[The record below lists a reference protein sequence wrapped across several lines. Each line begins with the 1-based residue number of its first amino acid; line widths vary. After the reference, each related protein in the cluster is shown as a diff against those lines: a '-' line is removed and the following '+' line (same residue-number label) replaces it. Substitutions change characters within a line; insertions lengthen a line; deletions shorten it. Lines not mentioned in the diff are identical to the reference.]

1 MHSLHHPQRIVATGN
16 QMLAILDGKT
26 ISTHDETKVSN
37 IAHPAIR
44 RVRSLLPTSTTAFDQ
59 GKAGNGNAW
68 TVQYAPY
75 SANDILQPTASLLRD
90 WMRSLKTSV
99 TQKTPPSLGGKT
111 AQASKRVSRKTKRR
125 KISNE
130 LEGFIASSDDE
141 SEGDHGSNVKNAV
154 LICGPPGCGKTASVF
169 AVAKELD
176 FEVFE
181 VHPGMRRSA
190 KDIFDK
196 VGDMTQNHLV
206 QGVGNETTPEI
217 GPSTIDLDSTNEE
230 IASGKQGTMRKFF
243 SKTQT
248 GRQRKSRPEISGKEV
263 ENAKALQT
271 QKQSV
276 ILLEEVD
283 VLFDEDKGFWTGVI
297 SLMSQSKRPIV
308 LTCNDESSVPFDDLL
323 LHATWRYEPPT
334 LDLASEYLVTLAA
347 NEGHVLSRDCV
358 RALFKSKGHDL
369 RATINELNFW
379 CQMGIGSQK
388 GGLDWMLDSPSSSGP
403 NETTNAPL
411 RVFSKD
417 TYASGAGLALP
428 SQVSNDQR
436 QEELLNHAQNYL
448 EIPVTYWHE
457 ASDVLHTTQSS
468 PKHVDPSRKQIDD
481 LQQAVKLL
489 DSRSVLDLFGESLTA
504 TLSVRIKAALTPN
517 RSLLQDADVVRA
529 HFMKAEPTNLT
540 KGDLL
545 SALEPLTV
553 EKTGFPPGLGRLA
566 PSFEG
571 PTSII
576 ATDIAPYVRSIVA
589 FDQRLEQQREAMT
602 GDLQGRKMR
611 KTRAARAALEGGSKA
626 NTRRERWFPKK
637 TDFEKVM
644 KTAGKAWPLWAPDE
658 DPSSTQSQ
666 HSMEMS
672 GPESDAN
679 EDEH

>member
-1 MHSLHHPQRIVATGN
+1 MHSLRLPQRIVATGSK
-16 QMLAILDGKT
+16 MLTILGGNT
-26 ISTHDETKVSN
+26 ISPPDETKASN

-44 RVRSLLPTSTTAFDQ
+44 RVRSLLPTCSTAFDQ

-68 TVQYAPY
+68 TVKYAPS

-90 WMRSLKTSV
+90 WMRSLTTSV
-99 TQKTPPSLGGKT
+99 TQKQPTLPGGKT
-111 AQASKRVSRKTKRR
+111 TQASKRLSRKKKRR
-125 KISNE
+125 KISDE
-130 LEGFIASSDDE
+130 LEGFIASSDEE
-141 SEGDHGSNVKNAV
+141 SEGDYGRQVKNAV
-154 LICGPPGCGKTASVF
+154 LISGPPGCGKTASVF

-206 QGVGNETTPEI
+206 QGAENGTTPEI
-217 GPSTIDLDSTNEE
+217 DPSTIELDSTNQE

-243 SKTQT
+243 SKTHT
-248 GRQRKSRPEISGKEV
+248 GKQRKSPPEFRGKEI
-263 ENAKALQT
+263 EYAKAPKT
-271 QKQSV
+271 QKQSI

-283 VLFDEDKGFWTGVI
+283 VLFEEDKGFWSGVI
-297 SLMSQSKRPIV
+297 SLISQSKRPIV
-308 LTCNDESSVPFDDLL
+308 LTCNDESSIPFDDLV

-334 LDLASEYLVTLAA
+334 LDVASEYLVTLAA

-358 RALFKSKGHDL
+358 RALFKSKRHDL
-369 RATINELNFW
+369 RATINELDFW
-379 CQMGIGSQK
+379 CQMGIGSEK
-388 GGLDWMLDSPSSSGP
+388 GGLDWMLDPSSSSGP
-403 NETTNAPL
+403 TETANAPL

-428 SQVSNDQR
+428 LQVSYDQR
-436 QEELLNHAQNYL
+436 QEELLNQAQNYL
-448 EIPVTYWHE
+448 GIPVTGWHE

-468 PKHVDPSRKQIDD
+468 PIHVEQSQKQIDD
-481 LQQAVKLL
+481 LQRAVNLL
-489 DSRSVLDLFGESLTA
+489 DSRSVLDLFAESLTA

-517 RSLLQDADVVRA
+517 RSILPEEDVVRA
-529 HFMKAEPTNLT
+529 YFTKTEPSLLTND
-540 KGDLL
+540 DLL

-553 EKTGFPPGLGRLA
+553 EKASFPPALGRLA

-589 FDQRLEQQREAMT
+589 FDQRLEQQREVMT
-602 GDLQGRKMR
+602 GDLQGRKVR

-626 NTRRERWFPKK
+626 NTRRERWFPER

-644 KTAGKAWPLWAPDE
+644 KTAGKGWRLCVQDE
-658 DPSSTQSQ
+658 D
-666 HSMEMS
+666 S
-672 GPESDAN
+672 GPSRSQCSVETSSPGSDAD